1 QSERGGLAGAGLRHA
16 DHVAALEQRGDR
28 LLLDRGGGGEP
39 QRVDGAAE
47 RLGQVQGVETVPG
60 RGGRLCGSGGS
71 VGTLRIGSVGGRG
84 KVGHDVLQRWGKS
97 ARAGRRAGS
106 VQETTGNG
114 AGTDPQGRRSDRN
127 SVYGRGPASD
137 RATVARSLTL
147 RGRLGRWRIA
157 RPIPPIRPHVK
168 EFSCCAPISPA
179 SSARSTSDRPSPSP
193 AGSAVVVTTAV

>member
-1 QSERGGLAGAGLRHA
+1 
-16 DHVAALEQRGDR
+16 GDR

-97 ARAGRRAGS
+97 ARAGGRAEAVRGRGVRLWGAGGSGGALRIGSVGGRGKVGHDVLQRWGKSARAGRRAGS
-106 VQETTGNG
+106 VQETTGTEREQTRKA
-114 AGTDPQGRRSDRN
+114 AGRTGTQS
-127 SVYGRGPASD
+127 
-137 RATVARSLTL
+137 TVAVPPPT
-147 RGRLGRWRIA
+147 GPRWRD
-157 RPIPPIRPHVK
+157 RSP
-168 EFSCCAPISPA
+168 CAVGWAVGA
-179 SSARSTSDRPSPSP
+179 SRAPYRPSAP
-193 AGSAVVVTTAV
+193 T